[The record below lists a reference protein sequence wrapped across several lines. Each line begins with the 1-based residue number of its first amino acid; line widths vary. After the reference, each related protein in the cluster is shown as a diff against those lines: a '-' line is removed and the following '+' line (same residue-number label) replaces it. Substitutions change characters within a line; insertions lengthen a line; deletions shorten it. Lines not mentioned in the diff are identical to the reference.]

1 MIYADH
7 NATSPV
13 IPEVREYLK
22 TRLDDEAVFANPSS
36 LHSLGKQVEGAL
48 ENCRSHIAS
57 LLGANIDQLI
67 FNSGASEGIS
77 HVFYSVLSQTD
88 KKTIITSD
96 QEHAAVAQACEHYQ
110 GLGYTIKKVE
120 TLISGV
126 INLEHLEKLLNESND
141 IALVSIIAA
150 NNETGVIQP
159 YQEIGKL
166 CATKNIPFF
175 PDTTQLI
182 GKQEFDFS
190 NSNMDYAVLS
200 GHKLG
205 SLTGI
210 GLLLAKNHESLKP
223 MVFGGYQENDK
234 RSGTQHYLGAE
245 TLTIALDQALKNL
258 PNKDELKKA
267 RDLFENNLKKQF
279 DDLIIFGKEAKR
291 LEGTSLLGLKG
302 LHGQAVQLELESH
315 NIFVTTSSA
324 CSDNEPE
331 TSKVLKSMGVS
342 DDAGRSAIRISLK
355 NGQNPQDYVFI
366 EEKLVS
372 IFNKLSKVKYK

>member
-48 ENCRSHIAS
+48 ENCRLYLAN

-67 FNSGASEGIS
+67 FNSGATEGIS
-77 HVFYSVLSQTD
+77 HIFYSVLSQTD

-96 QEHAAVAQACEHYQ
+96 QEHAAVVQACEHYQ
-110 GLGYTIKKVE
+110 SLGYKIIKVE

-126 INLEHLEKLLNESND
+126 INLDHLKKLIQDSD

-159 YQEIGKL
+159 YEEIGSL
-166 CATKNIPFF
+166 CQEKGIPFF

-182 GKQEFDFS
+182 GKQEFSFA
-190 NSNMDYAVLS
+190 NSQMDYAVLS

-210 GLLLAKNHESLKP
+210 GLLLVKNHETLKP
-223 MVFGGYQENDK
+223 MIFGGYQESDK
-234 RSGTQHYLGAE
+234 RSGTQHYLGVE

-258 PNKDELKKA
+258 SHKDELKKA
-267 RDLFENNLKKQF
+267 RDEFENNLKKEF
-279 DDLIIFGKEAKR
+279 ADLVIFGKEAKR

-302 LHGQAVQLELESH
+302 VHGQAVQLELESH

-342 DDAGRSAIRISLK
+342 DDVGRAAIRISLK
-355 NGQNPQDYVFI
+355 NGQNPEDYKML
-366 EEKLVS
+366 EEKLS
-372 IFNKLSKVKYK
+372 QIFHKLQKIKYD